1 VYLERLRILGEPA
14 EVENTHIFNINYK
27 FFWYPYDSSQANKK
41 MTKDANDTMRSHL
54 NMQAKTS
61 LEGEMDKDQS
71 I

>member
-1 VYLERLRILGEPA
+1 
-14 EVENTHIFNINYK
+14 
-27 FFWYPYDSSQANKK
+27 